1 MPESNRRPVS
11 WPVLLPGL
19 AGLLVVVLLPWWRH
33 HAYIRDL
40 YDYGLVIAGVGRLEA
55 GERPYVD
62 FVTPIQSALF
72 LLNWAAERLGGGTFQ
87 GMVRGAAVFSVLVTA
102 GLAWAYSR
110 RWPATGALVVAGAV
124 ACGSAAQHTL
134 IWHNTVGV
142 ACLALVA
149 WQGARA
155 ARPDGGWA
163 WMLVAAGLWL
173 GGMNKL
179 NFHLVALAV
188 ACGWTLRAGWTGGLG
203 ARFVGVQLGLWVLAG
218 IVLPVATELA
228 WSGATWSQWGYNVV
242 ALPFGHRS
250 GELAHL
256 LERGFLLRSPHDYY
270 GAPTLPGAGFL
281 LLGWP
286 LVAVLAGWR
295 GCRGRDRV
303 LLLAGALV
311 AAGSAVALLATN
323 FEISHVAVAA
333 CLALVAALWAGFD
346 LPARGAWFWAG
357 LVAPAALAGGAAW
370 GSAWLGQR
378 SQFGHSSAARADYR
392 PLETAAPVFTYLR
405 GTHVPPEMHQS
416 LGLAAQWLPQPE
428 GDGRRRVFYG
438 PGIEWLDRVLPS
450 RHHPGLPLWMHQ
462 GTSFGP
468 REEHRLARLV
478 GGEGVFLEM
487 YSPVAWAHW
496 PPPVNFEVQR
506 YYDQD
511 LLGPV
516 IKRWVRVDR
525 LRPAVR
531 HALEFIHLF
540 GGNVRATDLGSQEEP
555 LGPQRSAD
563 GRLFLGVDRGKGV
576 LTLFAPTLR
585 LTGEVVVSRTEGPA
599 GEAVTVEFSAAQRSS
614 VPVPPRW
621 RQQVELPAGQAQ
633 VVAPFALDAGG
644 TQVDFTVVVPA
655 AAAAK
660 VAAGYRELRITH
672 VGQEPGPAPRLRPE
686 TPEADDP
693 FDPAV
698 RAALLPAGWEPAEI
712 VVRHGRATPEG
723 LELAAGGE
731 VWVRAEGVLAEFAG
745 ELAVPA
751 DAAVGAVCRVIWA
764 KAARVEVVEQGGVSR
779 GERRPFRLWSA
790 EPDGW
795 FGVIN
800 DQGPG
805 GAPLRVRV
813 QRVQPAG

>member
-1 MPESNRRPVS
+1 MPEHDRRPVS
-11 WPVLLPGL
+11 LSGWLPGL
-19 AGLLVVVLLPWWRH
+19 AVLLVVVLLPWWRH

-62 FVTPIQSALF
+62 FVTPIQSGLF

-87 GMVRGAAVFSVLVTA
+87 GMVRGGAVFVLALAA
-102 GLAWAYSR
+102 GLAWAYQR
-110 RWPATGALVVAGAV
+110 RWPALGALVVAGAV

-149 WQGARA
+149 WQGALAVRPGGGA
-155 ARPDGGWA
+155 AWV
-163 WMLVAAGLWL
+163 LVGLGLWL

-188 ACGWTLRAGWTGGLG
+188 ACGWTLRAAWTGGLSLRG
-203 ARFVGVQLGLWVLAG
+203 MVGRLGLWLLAG
-218 IVLPVATELA
+218 VGLPVATELA
-228 WSGATWSQWGYNVV
+228 WTGASPAQWWYNVV

-250 GELAHL
+250 GELAQM
-256 LERGFLLRSPHDYY
+256 LERGFLWRSPHDYY
-270 GAPTLPGAGFL
+270 GAPTLPGVGL
-281 LLGWP
+281 LLLAWP

-295 GCRGRDRV
+295 GRGAADRG
-303 LLLAGALV
+303 LLVAAGAV

-357 LVAPAALAGGAAW
+357 LVAPAAVAGGAAW
-370 GSAWLGQR
+370 WSAWLGQR
-378 SQFGHSSAARADYR
+378 SQFGHSAAARAEYR
-392 PLETAAPVFTYLR
+392 PLETAAPAYAYLR
-405 GTHVPPEMHQS
+405 GTRVPPEMHHS
-416 LGLAAQWLPQPE
+416 LELAAQWLPAPE

-438 PGIEWLDRVLPS
+438 PGIEWLDRILPA
-450 RHHPGLPLWMHQ
+450 RHHPGLPLWMHH

-478 GGEGVFLEM
+478 GGEGAFLAL

-496 PPPVNFEVQR
+496 PGPVNFEVQR

-516 IKRWVRVDR
+516 IKRWARVDR
-525 LRPAVR
+525 LRPAVH
-531 HALEFIHLF
+531 HALEFIQLF
-540 GGNVRATDLGSQEEP
+540 GGNVLATTLGSQEEP
-555 LGPQRSAD
+555 MSPQRAPD
-563 GRLFLGVDRGKGV
+563 GRLFLGVSRGKGI

-585 LTGEVVVSRTEGPA
+585 LSGEVIVARAEGA
-599 GEAVTVEFSAAQRSS
+599 ASEATTVEFAVAQRSS
-614 VPVPPRW
+614 TPVAPRW
-621 RQQVELPAGQAQ
+621 TQRVELPAGQDQ
-633 VVAPFALDAGG
+633 VLVPFAVDAGG
-644 TQVDFTVVVPA
+644 TQLDFTAVVPEA
-655 AAAAK
+655 MAEK

-672 VGQEPGPAPRLRPE
+672 VGQDPGPAPRLRPE
-686 TPEADDP
+686 TPEADALP
-693 FDPAV
+693 EPQV
-698 RAALLPAGWEPAEI
+698 RAALLPPDWKPAEI
-712 VVRHGRATPEG
+712 VVRGGLVTPEG

-731 VWVRAEGVLAEFAG
+731 VWVRAEGLLG
-745 ELAVPA
+745 ELSGELTVPPE
-751 DAAVGAVCRVIWA
+751 AAAGAVCRVIWA
-764 KAARVEVVEQGGVSR
+764 KASRIEVIEQGGIAR

-800 DQGPG
+800 DQGKG
-805 GAPLRVRV
+805 GGPLRVRV
-813 QRVQPAG
+813 QRVQPGN